1 MSALIQWLR
10 AVAPSREQLAGNR
23 WLRTLAPCLTE
34 PRLWQWSRRRVAS
47 GAAIGLFI
55 GLLIPVAQILVA
67 ASAAVFLRANVPVA
81 VAGTLLSNPL
91 TVPPILFA
99 AYHLGAWVT
108 GSSIPA
114 AVSLSDPTTFWE
126 NLGTIGMPLLA
137 GLGITASC
145 AAIVA
150 YLLISQ
156 LWIWRVAAKRQRTSR
171 RTALRPPEEEATVR
185 SRSHARCDAPTD

>member
-1 MSALIQWLR
+1 MPTLIQWLR
-10 AVAPSREQLAGNR
+10 ALAPSREQLGRSR
-23 WLRTLAPCLTE
+23 WLRRLAPHLTE
-34 PRLWQWSRRRVAS
+34 PGLWQWSRRRVAT

-55 GLLIPVAQILVA
+55 GILIPVAQILVA
-67 ASAAVFLRANVPVA
+67 ALAAVFLRANVPVA
-81 VAGTLLSNPL
+81 VAGTLLTNPL

-108 GSSIPA
+108 GTSIPA
-114 AVSLSDPTTFWE
+114 AVSLFDPTTFWE
-126 NLGTIGMPLLA
+126 NLGTIGLPLFA

-150 YLLISQ
+150 YLLVSQ

-171 RTALRPPEEEATVR
+171 RAALRHHAAEGTTLR
-185 SRSHARCDAPTD
+185 SRS